1 MEEALKINFGPMTT
15 MPANALHDF
24 VNVHCKQFVHNAM
37 LAHMYAGR
45 AMESQKISNLAL
57 DALESAGESIFEDP
71 DAIIDDSNAQGISKD
86 AGNEEF
92 ADNVSIRTA
101 SHHSAPH

>member
-1 MEEALKINFGPMTT
+1 
-15 MPANALHDF
+15 MPANALCDF
-24 VNVHCKQFVHNAM
+24 VNIHHEQFIHNAI
-37 LAHMYAGR
+37 LAHMYAGCT
-45 AMESQKISNLAL
+45 MESQKISNLAL

>member
-1 MEEALKINFGPMTT
+1 
-15 MPANALHDF
+15 MPANALCDF
-24 VNVHCKQFVHNAM
+24 VNVHREQFVHNAM

-57 DALESAGESIFEDP
+57 DALESTGKSIFKDP
-71 DAIIDDSNAQGISKD
+71 DAIINDSNAQGTSKD
-86 AGNEEF
+86 TGNEEF
-92 ADNVSIRTA
+92 TDNISIRTA